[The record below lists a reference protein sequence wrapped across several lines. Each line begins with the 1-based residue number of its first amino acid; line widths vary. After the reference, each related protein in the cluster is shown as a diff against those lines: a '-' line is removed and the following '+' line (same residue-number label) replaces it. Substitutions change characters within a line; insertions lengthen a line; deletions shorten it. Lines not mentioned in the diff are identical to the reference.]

1 MMQYYVKIN
10 ADGRPLWGSSA
21 EQPDMTDVV
30 TVEDASEDFLAD
42 LFAYQYVDGK
52 WIKDATYTPPPP
64 PKTALEQMQEDLERQ
79 AAALQDLILMTMG
92 GE

>member
-1 MMQYYVKIN
+1 MRCFVKIN
-10 ADGRPLWGSSA
+10 AAGHPLWGSSA

-30 TVEDASEDFLAD
+30 AVEDASEEFLAN
-42 LFAYQYVDGK
+42 LFAYQYVGGE
-52 WIKDATYTPPPP
+52 WVKDAAYAPPPP